1 MRVAFNQ
8 DASCVV
14 CGTSRGFRVYN
25 CSPFGR
31 FYASNEVESGLQG
44 VGLAEMFFSTSLVA
58 VTGSAENT
66 AENTSPRQLAI
77 VNTKK
82 LGSQSIICEL
92 TFPTAIRAL
101 KLNQQRLGVALDAQ
115 IYLYD
120 ISNMKLLR
128 AIDGSHGGVVD
139 TARSGSNWLAYAVG
153 SQRSRSTSGRHDP
166 VFESSGASSSVDPET
181 LGGASSDGLNDSSA
195 ISPELAHQLRGDP
208 QSISPI
214 STTSDSGFLANSA
227 QGANSTHKGVTRGS
241 GDVVVYDMDNLSIL
255 CIVHAHRSP
264 VAALALNEDGS
275 LLATSSDKGTL
286 VRVFAV
292 PSGTLLHEFRRGS
305 YSSQVY
311 SLAFSLGSR
320 LLCVSS
326 ATQTVH
332 IYQLHNAVT
341 SANSSKGEN
350 SLTKNSRRDS
360 KNKRDHSEPS
370 TPELRSKKSTKD
382 RWFSGASASRD
393 FAYFKLP
400 LKHNVRTTLA
410 IAPLTNTIYAA
421 SETGK
426 LFCYQISDQ
435 GGECKRLGEY
445 SLN

>member
-44 VGLAEMFFSTSLVA
+44 VGLVEMFFSTSLVA

-82 LGSQSIICEL
+82 LGLQSIICEL

-101 KLNQQRLGVALDAQ
+101 RLNQQRLGVALDAQ

-139 TARSGSNWLAYAVG
+139 TARSGNNWLAYAVG
-153 SQRSRSTSGRHDP
+153 SQRSRSTSGHQNTVAERTGASNSATQDMSSS
-166 VFESSGASSSVDPET
+166 VESSG
-181 LGGASSDGLNDSSA
+181 LNSPSPA
-195 ISPELAHQLRGDP
+195 PELASQLRGDP
-208 QSISPI
+208 QSVSPV
-214 STTSDSGFLANSA
+214 STTGDSDFLASSP
-227 QGANSTHKGVTRGS
+227 QGASSGHRGVAGGS
-241 GDVVVYDMDNLSIL
+241 GDVVIYDMDNLCILSI
-255 CIVHAHRSP
+255 IHAHRSP

-286 VRVFAV
+286 IRVFAV

-332 IYQLHNAVT
+332 IYQLHNATT
-341 SANSSKGEN
+341 SSISSNGSSSPKH
-350 SLTKNSRRDS
+350 TVHDPKNR
-360 KNKRDHSEPS
+360 RDHSSSMNSEV
-370 TPELRSKKSTKD
+370 RSKKSTKE
-382 RWFSGASASRD
+382 RWFSSASASRD

-426 LFCYQISDQ
+426 LFCYQIGDQ
-435 GGECKRLGEY
+435 GGECKRLNEY